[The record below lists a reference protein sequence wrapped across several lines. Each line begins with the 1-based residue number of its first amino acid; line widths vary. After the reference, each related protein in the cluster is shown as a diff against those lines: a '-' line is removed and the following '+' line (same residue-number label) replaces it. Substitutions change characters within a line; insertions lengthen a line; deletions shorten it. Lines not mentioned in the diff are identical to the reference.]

1 MGIFKKSGSVDVLD
15 IPSLQKKGILKRAG
29 FEKYEAEMNK
39 SDMPSGI
46 KVTSGF
52 VDLTSFSDP
61 SVPSSGFAT
70 ENNSPLSSLSTPGM
84 DSPFGMLDSLAQS
97 ASSNN
102 GSYFNNDSNPL
113 SSLSTSSP
121 FSSSSS
127 SSSEVNALK
136 LKIDDLEYKL
146 GTLLEKLARIEEHL
160 RG

>member
-113 SSLSTSSP
+113 SSLSTSS
-121 FSSSSS
+121 SSES